1 MSSPTTEPT
10 SQEETPRRRAI
21 VWSTRVLWLGATIFL
36 VLKIFQPEQHPTAF
50 EPLYSDTWDAQLAS
64 GEDTATTPTTYQPLT
79 VDELH
84 AAGHELKA
92 LQEKALE
99 RLKESGGIPDATGA
113 NMISFEDLM
122 ETKLYRLP
130 PPVFTD
136 KVAGFDNKTVR
147 MVGFMSP
154 YDSLTDL
161 RNFMLVQVPTGCYF
175 CAPPGPLQV
184 VSVRIDSDTPVSFI
198 EEPIL
203 VEGKLQL
210 WDEESTNPL
219 HRMFLFVIDGAK
231 VTPIK

>member
-1 MSSPTTEPT
+1 MNSPSPENADQPEP
-10 SQEETPRRRAI
+10 PRRRGI
-21 VWSTRVLWLGATIFL
+21 VWATRVLWLGATIFL
-36 VLKIFQPEQHPTAF
+36 ILKIFQPEQHPTAF
-50 EPLYSDTWDAQLAS
+50 EPLFSDDWDVQLVAAA
-64 GEDTATTPTTYQPLT
+64 DRPTTTTQPLSNA
-79 VDELH
+79 ELH
-84 AAGHELKA
+84 AAGHELQA

-99 RLKESGGIPDATGA
+99 RLKESGRLPDVSGDK
-113 NMISFEDLM
+113 MISFEDLM

-136 KVAGFDNKTVR
+136 KVAGLGGNTVR

-203 VEGKLQL
+203 VEGTLRL
-210 WDEESTNPL
+210 WEEESTNPM
-219 HRMFLFVIDGAK
+219 HRMFLFVIDKAK